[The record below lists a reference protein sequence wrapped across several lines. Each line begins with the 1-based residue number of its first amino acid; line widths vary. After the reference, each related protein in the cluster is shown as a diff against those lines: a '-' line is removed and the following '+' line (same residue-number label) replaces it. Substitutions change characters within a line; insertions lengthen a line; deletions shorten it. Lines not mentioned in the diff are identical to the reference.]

1 MTSVWISS
9 DGNYAFI
16 EFRTPEEANEGFV
29 LNDLMILGKPLKV
42 GRPHTYPNT
51 GGLGGMFSQMANP
64 NLTRLLQPG
73 NWASSADIERHR
85 LMGGRISSEVTKL
98 NLPTSVLQLEDLMND
113 PLE

>member
-73 NWASSADIERHR
+73 NWASSGAAPA
-85 LMGGRISSEVTKL
+85 MSSACPSASPPASWMPSRTAWWMAG
-98 NLPTSVLQLEDLMND
+98 TC
-113 PLE
+113 